1 MTTLNI
7 SLPDSMRVFIDEQVK
22 KKGYS
27 TASEYI
33 RHLIRTEQEREEQ
46 KRLQTLLIE
55 GLDSGEP
62 IEISEE
68 WWENKRAGL
77 IQRLRQKESW
87 LFAFLSLPKQVKI

>member
-46 KRLQTLLIE
+46 KRLETLLIE

-62 IEISEE
+62 IQITEE
-68 WWENKRAGL
+68 CWENKRADL
-77 IQRLRQKESW
+77 IQRLRQKQSW
-87 LFAFLSLPKQVKI
+87 LFAFLSLPKQAKI